1 MLVDTQPNGHML
13 SFDSLEQL
21 ALTSGVWARLL
32 VAAALG
38 GAVGL
43 DRELHQKPSG
53 IRTNL
58 LICFAAALFTFLSPI
73 IAGAGST
80 NKAQIASNIVQGIGF
95 LGAGLI
101 LQNRN
106 RVSGLTSA
114 ATVFAVASIGMAC
127 GAGLYMVA
135 AFATVVVLLS
145 HEFVGAIETRSNLK
159 FFIRVYEARGRDTI
173 AMETAILK
181 AMDRDKQRLSDVER
195 STIGQM
201 ERVTFS
207 VQASNWTHRELE
219 QALRSDKA
227 LDELLTFRDWE
238 DE

>member
-1 MLVDTQPNGHML
+1 MDVPHDGHMI
-13 SFDSLEQL
+13 SFTGLEQL
-21 ALTSGVWARLL
+21 SLTGGVAARLL
-32 VAAALG
+32 MAIGCG
-38 GAVGL
+38 GAIGI
-43 DRELHQKPSG
+43 DREYRHKAAG
-53 IRTNL
+53 IRTNI
-58 LICFAAALFTFLSPI
+58 LIAFGAALFTFLSAVV
-73 IAGAGST
+73 AGEGSA
-80 NKAQIASNIVQGIGF
+80 NKGQIASNIVQGVGF

-101 LQNRN
+101 LHNRN
-106 RVSGLTSA
+106 RISGLTSA

-173 AMETAILK
+173 AMETAILR

-207 VQASNWTHRELE
+207 VQASNRTHRELE